1 MRLSTL
7 SRRSFLAGA
16 PLALAACSTPTVR
29 SNLVVASYQPAES
42 SIYGAIDTEPFPVP
56 AIDTSEIDPD
66 LLRQTVDY
74 AGPHAPGTIVVDPDA
89 RFLYHV
95 RDGGRATRYGV
106 GVGREGFAWS
116 GRARVGRKAEWPTWT
131 PPASMIKRRPDL
143 KEYAGGMPGGIENP
157 LGARALYLYDGDRDT
172 LFRLHGTN
180 EPESIGQAVSSGCI
194 RLFNQDIIDLHRRVA
209 VGAPVVVLQHS

>member
-1 MRLSTL
+1 MSTSSF
-7 SRRSFLAGA
+7 SRRSLILGA
-16 PLALAACSTPTVR
+16 PLALAACAAPTVR
-29 SNLVVASYQPAES
+29 PTLVATNLRPTTL
-42 SIYGAIDTEPFPVP
+42 SIYDAIDTEPFPVP
-56 AIDTSEIDPD
+56 AIDTSEIDPE

-74 AGPHAPGTIVVDPDA
+74 DGPHAPGTIVVDADA

-116 GRARVGRKAEWPTWT
+116 GRARIGRKAEWPTWT
-131 PPASMIKRRPDL
+131 PPVTMIKRRPDL
-143 KEYAGGMPGGIENP
+143 KEYAGGMPGGIDNP
-157 LGARALYLYDGDRDT
+157 LGARALYLYDGQRDT

-180 EPESIGQAVSSGCI
+180 EPDSIGQAVSSGCI

-209 VGAPVVVLQHS
+209 IGTPVVVLQHS